1 MNEKLAGRRLI
12 IAHNPASSRAQKVR
26 ERVLE
31 RLTRAGIAY
40 EIFEIRQA
48 SLSENVQAL
57 AARIRPNDLILS
69 AAGDGSAHAIAHSVL
84 AAGQPGVQLGF
95 LAFGNFNDLAH
106 TFNSHATLRDPVKF
120 LERARVESLIPL
132 EIRINDA
139 PLRNA
144 LLYTTIGW
152 TARAAARFDNPAIR
166 RRLQTGEIG
175 IVRNMAQL
183 GMYYLHSRQQFLA
196 DFGAG
201 RPISDILC
209 INGPVMA
216 RLFRTNKRL
225 YKTPKFLV
233 RRLDVSTLLPNMPF
247 LLRSVFGKLPGER
260 TTDLTLN
267 FSAPSTIPLQCDGEV
282 LELDNVKKL
291 EVRKA
296 TTRLAILTTR
306 R

>member
-31 RLTRAGIAY
+31 RLTRAGVAY

-48 SLSENVQAL
+48 SLSENVRAL

-120 LERARVESLIPL
+120 LERSRAESLTPL
-132 EIRINDA
+132 EVCINGA
-139 PLRNA
+139 YLRSA

-152 TARAAARFDNPAIR
+152 TARAAARFDSPDIR

-183 GMYYLHSRQQFLA
+183 GTYYLRSRRQFLP
-196 DFGAG
+196 DFGAKA
-201 RPISDILC
+201 PVSDILC

-225 YKTPKFLV
+225 YKTPNFLV
-233 RRLDVSTLLPNMPF
+233 RQLDVSKLLPNVPF
-247 LLRSVFGKLPGER
+247 LLKSVSGKLPGDE
-260 TTDLTLN
+260 TTNLTLN
-267 FSAPSTIPLQCDGEV
+267 FMTSSTIPLQFDGEV
-282 LELDNVKKL
+282 MELDNVEKL
-291 EVRKA
+291 DVRKS
-296 TTRLAILTTR
+296 TKHLAILTTKR
-306 R
+306 